1 MSSIKEV
8 SLRRATVAD
17 AEAIA
22 AVRVEGWQTAYRGMI
37 PDQYLDEMLVDDHVL
52 YWKRILQALPAA
64 ADKACVY
71 VAESEG
77 HVIGFVSATLLAEPK
92 HGYHA
97 ELGALYIR
105 PQWQRAGIGRR
116 MMHKVARTLQS
127 WNCADLVVWVLS
139 DNRLARNFYEELNG
153 EFVLEQEFSWDDMD
167 LKEVGYGWK
176 DLNVLLASVNAVA
189 GSAAVH

>member
-127 WNCADLVVWVLS
+127 WNCADLVVWV
-139 DNRLARNFYEELNG
+139 
-153 EFVLEQEFSWDDMD
+153 
-167 LKEVGYGWK
+167 
-176 DLNVLLASVNAVA
+176 
-189 GSAAVH
+189 

>member
-22 AVRVEGWQTAYRGMI
+22 AVRVEGWQTTYRGMI

-139 DNRLARNFYEELNG
+139 DNRLARNFYEKLHG

>member
-22 AVRVEGWQTAYRGMI
+22 AVRVEGWQTTYRGMI

>member
-116 MMHKVARTLQS
+116 MMHKIARTLQS

>member
-77 HVIGFVSATLLAEPK
+77 HVIGFVSATLLVEPK

>member
-22 AVRVEGWQTAYRGMI
+22 AVRVEGWQTTYRGMI

-77 HVIGFVSATLLAEPK
+77 HVIGFVSASLLAEPK

-139 DNRLARNFYEELNG
+139 DNRLARNFYEELHG

>member
-22 AVRVEGWQTAYRGMI
+22 AVRVEGWQTTYRGMI

-64 ADKACVY
+64 SDKACVY

-139 DNRLARNFYEELNG
+139 DNRLARNFYEELHG

>member
-22 AVRVEGWQTAYRGMI
+22 AVRVEGWQTTYRGMI

-139 DNRLARNFYEELNG
+139 DNRLARNFYEELHG